1 MAVERR
7 YNKRFPIEMRVE
19 YTYRGRRR
27 LLSTARDISM
37 QGMLLK
43 TESITPPK
51 GMLVQ
56 LHLSIGD
63 RIWDIP
69 AVVAHSRPGSMG
81 VMFHDPQ
88 PMLCRMA
95 TTALAS

>member
-7 YNKRFPIEMRVE
+7 YNKRYPVDMRVE

-27 LLSTARDISM
+27 LLSRAKDISL
-37 QGMLLK
+37 QGMMLR

-51 GMLVQ
+51 GMLVE
-56 LHLSIGD
+56 LHLKVGS
-63 RIWDIP
+63 RYWDIP
-69 AVVAHSRPGSMG
+69 AVVAHSRPGGMG
-81 VMFHDPQ
+81 VMFHEPQ
-88 PMLCRMA
+88 PVLCRLA